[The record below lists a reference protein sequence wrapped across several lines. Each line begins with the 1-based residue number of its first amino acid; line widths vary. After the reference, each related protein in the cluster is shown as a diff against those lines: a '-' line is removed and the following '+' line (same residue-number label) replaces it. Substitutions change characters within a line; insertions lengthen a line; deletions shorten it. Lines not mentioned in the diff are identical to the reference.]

1 MIEAVG
7 ESLPSED
14 EIRNN
19 AEQDMTH
26 PEDEAM
32 SFSYAL
38 ELLKQGCDLI
48 RKGWPDKGVFVRII
62 MPYEDQAMTIP
73 YFYKNTMDME
83 CEGLKG
89 VFPWTPTHDDI
100 LAEDWEL
107 LV

>member
-38 ELLKQGCDLI
+38 ELLKQGCKLF
-48 RKGWPDKGVFVRII
+48 RRAWPDKGAFIRI
-62 MPYEDQAMTIP
+62 TIP
-73 YFYKNTMDME
+73 KEEESMSIPYIYKNTMEMKH
-83 CEGLKG
+83 EGLKG
-89 VFPWTPTHDDI
+89 AFPWTPTHDDI